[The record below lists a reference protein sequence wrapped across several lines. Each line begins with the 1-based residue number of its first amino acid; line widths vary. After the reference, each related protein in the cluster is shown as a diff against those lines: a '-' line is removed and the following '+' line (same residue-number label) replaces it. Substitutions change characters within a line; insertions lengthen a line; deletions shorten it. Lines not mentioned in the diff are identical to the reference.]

1 MIKYNHVS
9 VCTCACKGMSLVSL
23 IILLL
28 AVVIVL
34 GYLRFQ
40 LYGYLRFLCFV
51 EFQENE
57 KTANRN

>member
-1 MIKYNHVS
+1 
-9 VCTCACKGMSLVSL
+9 MSLVSL